1 MIQQVTMWATRGNEE
16 LSRLGGRELGFHT
29 SPPTHHWLGLNYFPT
44 YFIQTWLLFLA
55 TKNPGDDTIPSS
67 PLLLQH
73 ATLFPNPPPTPLW

>member
-1 MIQQVTMWATRGNEE
+1 MWATRANEE

-29 SPPTHHWLGLNYFPT
+29 SPPPHHWLGLNYFPT

-67 PLLLQH
+67 PLLLEH